1 MWSQIFLILSCILS
15 AVYVFR
21 RLDNSPLI
29 YLLANLTILSLV
41 IGYIFKLVNTEF
53 LVYTVEIILLITLL
67 LTLITLMISVRLFQP
82 DHLRYPIFYS
92 YVPILILPFYLFY
105 IDNHSLS
112 DLIMMILQ
120 SSAYLVYLVLIIAH
134 QKGLKNNWLLMLSLL
149 FFLSS
154 FVFYW
159 ALDFSYEWTNTFI
172 DLFVAAGILTGSMSF
187 PGLINKASR

>member
-82 DHLRYPIFYS
+82 DHLRYPTFYS

>member
-53 LVYTVEIILLITLL
+53 LVYAVEIILLITLL

-82 DHLRYPIFYS
+82 VHLRYPIFYS